1 MNMSPLQ
8 MWEMGMLENI
18 NSGNDALSST
28 EIEEFGLD
36 PESVLAVEDE
46 DYQVQVCPPE
56 VILAD

>member
-1 MNMSPLQ
+1 
-8 MWEMGMLENI
+8 MLENI